1 MLLINLAAVLRS
13 RLKRRLGCGKFGGG
27 YSQDGHPWGSEASKT
42 GQRKKFSCEAVT
54 TKDLGQLARELW
66 SWDGP

>member
-1 MLLINLAAVLRS
+1 MGVVILRMDTH
-13 RLKRRLGCGKFGGG
+13 G
-27 YSQDGHPWGSEASKT
+27 GSEASKT